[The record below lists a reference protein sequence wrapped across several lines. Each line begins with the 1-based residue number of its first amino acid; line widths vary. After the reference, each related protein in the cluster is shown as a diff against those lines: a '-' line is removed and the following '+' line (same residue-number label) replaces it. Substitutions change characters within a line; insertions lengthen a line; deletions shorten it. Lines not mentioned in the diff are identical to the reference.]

1 MKKKLLIDAGNS
13 SLKWAFLEA
22 HFLEAH
28 PPTFRGCLLSK
39 MHSVLYVEKS
49 PTDVI
54 KDILAIQ
61 QISDIDTVMMASV
74 LGDDFS
80 RFSKALCAQYSLKL
94 TMVKSAAQLAG
105 ITVAYDEPDKLGVD
119 RLVAMIAAHHLANKQ
134 ACIVV
139 DAGTATTIDAVD
151 AQGQHLGGLILSG
164 LDLCSQSLLKNTELL
179 ASHSSHTVGK
189 NSKQT
194 FEPKLFSNDTK
205 QAIASGSLF
214 GLTGAI
220 DTICKNMEKE
230 IQNKAM
236 DSIAIK
242 KYICGGSANEM
253 IPYLKA
259 DFIFE
264 EDLVMQGL
272 KIISTIKRPL

>member
-13 SLKWAFLEA
+13 SLKWALLEV
-22 HFLEAH
+22 H
-28 PPTFRGCLLSK
+28 PPTFKGCLSSK
-39 MHSVLYVEKS
+39 MHSVLYAEKS
-49 PTDVI
+49 PRDVF
-54 KDILAIQ
+54 KDVLAMQ
-61 QISDIDTVMMASV
+61 QISDIDTVVMVSV

-80 RFSKALCAQYSLKL
+80 YSSKELCTQYSLEL
-94 TMVKSAAQLAG
+94 ALVKSTAQLAG
-105 ITVAYDEPDKLGVD
+105 ITVAYNQPHKLGAD
-119 RLVAMIAAHHLANKQ
+119 RLVAMIAARHLANNH

-179 ASHSSHTVGK
+179 ASR
-189 NSKQT
+189 NDSKQS
-194 FEPKLFSNDTK
+194 FEPKLFSSDTK

-214 GLTGAI
+214 GLAGAI
-220 DTICKNMEKE
+220 DTICLSMEKE
-230 IQNKAM
+230 IQNKLM

-242 KYICGGSANEM
+242 KFICGGSAKELT
-253 IPYLKA
+253 PYLKTE
-259 DFIFE
+259 FIFM

-272 KIISTIKRPL
+272 KIISTTALTTKQPS

>member
-22 HFLEAH
+22 H
-28 PPTFRGCLLSK
+28 PPTFKGCLLSR
-39 MHSVLYVEKS
+39 MHSVLYAEKS
-49 PTDVI
+49 PRDVF
-54 KDILAIQ
+54 KDVLTMQ
-61 QISDIDTVMMASV
+61 QISNIDTVVMVSV
-74 LGDDFS
+74 LGGDFS
-80 RFSKALCAQYSLKL
+80 RSSKELCTQYSLEL
-94 TMVKSAAQLAG
+94 ALVKSIAQLAG
-105 ITVAYDEPDKLGVD
+105 ITVAYDQPDKLGTD
-119 RLVAMIAAHHLANKQ
+119 RLVAMVAAHHLASNQ

-179 ASHSSHTVGK
+179 ASR
-189 NSKQT
+189 NDSKQS

-214 GLTGAI
+214 GLAGAI
-220 DTICKNMEKE
+220 DTICFNMEKE
-230 IQNKAM
+230 IQNKSM
-236 DSIAIK
+236 DSIRIK
-242 KYICGGSANEM
+242 KFICGGSANEM
-253 IPYLKA
+253 TPYLKT
-259 DFIFE
+259 DFIFA

-272 KIISTIKRPL
+272 KIISTTVLTTKQPS